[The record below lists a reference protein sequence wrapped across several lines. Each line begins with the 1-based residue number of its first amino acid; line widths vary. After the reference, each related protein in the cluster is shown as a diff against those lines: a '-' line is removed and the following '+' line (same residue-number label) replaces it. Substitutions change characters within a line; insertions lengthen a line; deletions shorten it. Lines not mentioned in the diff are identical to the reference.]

1 MTRLRG
7 TGAWSDFLDLQLE
20 HAMRRLVVTLIGAA
34 LLVGLVATPVLA
46 GKPDR
51 FVIDISDP
59 EFIAEGEAQLSA
71 DCGFAVDLE
80 ASGHIIV
87 HLFDGNPRLLEI
99 DNFRM
104 FQTLSANGKTVVV
117 RPDAGPDIVWIGR
130 DGAVYL
136 AITGRPITGSGVIGR
151 TVINLD
157 TFELVSSSGNDVG
170 DFITNLCAALAP

>member
-1 MTRLRG
+1 
-7 TGAWSDFLDLQLE
+7 
-20 HAMRRLVVTLIGAA
+20 MRRLVVTLIGVAV
-34 LLVGLVATPVLA
+34 LVGSVATPALA
-46 GKPDR
+46 GKPER

-59 EFIAEGEAQLSA
+59 EFIAGGEAQVSA
-71 DCGFAVDLE
+71 DCGFAVELE

-87 HLFDGNPRLLEI
+87 HVFDGQRRLLEI
-99 DNFRM
+99 DNYRM
-104 FQTLSANGKTVVV
+104 FQTYSANGKAVVV

-157 TFELVSSSGNDVG
+157 TGELVSSNGNDVG
-170 DFITNLCAALAP
+170 DFIASLCAALDP

>member
-1 MTRLRG
+1 VG
-7 TGAWSDFLDLQLE
+7 GAGLVGREL
-20 HAMRRLVVTLIGAA
+20 AMRRLVSAA
-34 LLVGLVATPVLA
+34 VCAVLLSGLAA
-46 GKPDR
+46 GSLFAAKPTK

-59 EFIAEGEAQLSA
+59 EFIAGGEEQLSE
-71 DCGFAVDLE
+71 DCGFAIDLE

-87 HLFDGNPRLLEI
+87 HQFDGHARLIEI
-99 DNFRM
+99 DNYRM

-117 RPDAGPDIVWIGR
+117 RPDAGPDIVWVGR

-157 TFELVSSSGNDVG
+157 TGELVSSNGNDVG
-170 DFITNLCAALAP
+170 DFIAALCTALAAD

>member
-1 MTRLRG
+1 
-7 TGAWSDFLDLQLE
+7 
-20 HAMRRLVVTLIGAA
+20 MRRLVVTL
-34 LLVGLVATPVLA
+34 VGLAVLAGLAAAPALA

-51 FVIDISDP
+51 FVIDIGDP
-59 EFIAEGEAQLSA
+59 DFIAGGEAQVSA
-71 DCGFAVDLE
+71 DCGFAIDLE

-87 HLFDGNPRLLEI
+87 HVFGEHRRLLEI
-99 DNFRM
+99 DNYRM
-104 FQTLSANGKTVVV
+104 FQTYSANGKSVVV

-157 TFELVSSSGNDVG
+157 TGELVSSTGKDVG
-170 DFITNLCAALAP
+170 DFIENLCAALAPPAP